1 MTDFTFGG
9 NLQTT
14 GLRFTAQ
21 PEYTWLG
28 IGNGLDIDTDGT
40 LKLSANSTISG
51 WYLTQP
57 EGDNEGRP
65 GKALYTSYDEVDS
78 VIISKP
84 GSTNFF
90 NGVNNFNDKVN
101 FNGDVLIGQPSLN
114 EGSQS
119 YQLKIVGPNDSLG
132 GAAIVIKNI
141 KSGEA

>member
-9 NLQTT
+9 NLEAT

-40 LKLSANSTISG
+40 LKLSANSAVTG

-78 VIISKP
+78 VIISQP
-84 GSTNFF
+84 SSIYQT
-90 NGVNNFNDKVN
+90 NGVYIDKQGKV
-101 FNGDVLIGQPSLN
+101 GIGGFGLLSGISLN
-114 EGSQS
+114 ETLTVSGSC
-119 YQLKIVGPNDSLG
+119 KICNLQD
-132 GAAIVIKNI
+132 
-141 KSGEA
+141 